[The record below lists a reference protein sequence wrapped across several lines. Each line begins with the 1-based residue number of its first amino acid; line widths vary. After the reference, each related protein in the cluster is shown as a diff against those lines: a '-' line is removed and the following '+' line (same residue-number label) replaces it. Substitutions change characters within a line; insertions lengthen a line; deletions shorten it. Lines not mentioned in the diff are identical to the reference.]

1 MADLFKEEVQLN
13 GAGVT
18 VQLSK
23 AGLLRWS
30 GKRKNGTLMIPGD
43 LIGFKEQQ
51 EDASSIILHT
61 FCHCSSSSSMS
72 HKLCGPR
79 RGGGRRNRI
88 RKDMLIKFAN
98 PASHKLFCDNIQE
111 FLDACGRPKKLLVI
125 VNPFGGDG
133 VGRRVYMKTVEPLL
147 QAAGITIIMKETQF
161 QQHAKELA
169 KSFNLSEIDG
179 IVCVSGDGV
188 LVEVLN
194 GLLERLD
201 WESAIKV
208 PLGIVPAGTGNGMA
222 KSVLNLSGEPCDAA
236 TATFAIIQGM
246 YTIPSFQ
253 DLPTTCVHHVWI
265 FLNKTSVF

>member
-43 LIGFKEQQ
+43 LIGFKELQ
-51 EDASSIILHT
+51 EDASSIVLHT

-79 RGGGRRNRI
+79 RGGGSRNRI

-98 PASHKLFCDNIQE
+98 PASHKLFRDNIQE

-133 VGRRVYMKTVEPLL
+133 VGRRVYMRTVEPLL
-147 QAAGITIIMKETQF
+147 QAAGITIIMKGNNSYYCTHFLLCPVSFIAPIFDCSQLCCFAPIFDCTQLCCI
-161 QQHAKELA
+161 A
-169 KSFNLSEIDG
+169 
-179 IVCVSGDGV
+179 
-188 LVEVLN
+188 
-194 GLLERLD
+194 
-201 WESAIKV
+201 
-208 PLGIVPAGTGNGMA
+208 P
-222 KSVLNLSGEPCDAA
+222 
-236 TATFAIIQGM
+236 
-246 YTIPSFQ
+246 
-253 DLPTTCVHHVWI
+253 I
-265 FLNKTSVF
+265 F